1 MLNGEYYSFGTK
13 PVSALVPKWVI
24 NSQHEL
30 QFTWE
35 SEQKFLPSFVKTSDE
50 RVKPDISY
58 FLYQDNNRCQASV
71 PCQGH
76 EVFPQSAEYQSN
88 AMYPPNAA
96 YPQNSIY
103 PLNAD
108 YPQSNEN
115 TIYVRNLCEEE
126 YQAYREG
133 CQGKIWYG
141 YQQGYQQENLRNS
154 LNENS
159 NRFSLS
165 INAYESAALAEP
177 IEEHENPESYNVVDL
192 IGDDYLKWNNIE
204 PIFIDTPTG
213 SGKTTFVYKKL
224 IHNAIDNKHG
234 VLIVSNRI
242 ALSMQQKR
250 QIYDIVKEKDADSL
264 NNLKKEEITDE
275 TYLIGPVC
283 VILISR

>member
-13 PVSALVPKWVI
+13 PVSALVPKWLI

-35 SEQKFLPSFVKTSDE
+35 REQKFLPSFVKTSDE

-58 FLYQDNNRCQASV
+58 LLNQDNNRCQASV

-76 EVFPQSAEYQSN
+76 EVFSQSAEYQSN
-88 AMYPPNAA
+88 AMYPPNAM
-96 YPQNSIY
+96 Y
-103 PLNAD
+103 PLNAN

-133 CQGKIWYG
+133 CQWKIWYE
-141 YQQGYQQENLRNS
+141 YQQGYKQENLQNS

-159 NRFSLS
+159 NRFNSS
-165 INAYESAALAEP
+165 IKAYESPALAEP
-177 IEEHENPESYNVVDL
+177 VEEHENPESCNVVDL

-204 PIFIDTPTG
+204 PIFIDAPTG
-213 SGKTTFVYKKL
+213 SGKQHLCTKSLYMTQS
-224 IHNAIDNKHG
+224 II
-234 VLIVSNRI
+234 
-242 ALSMQQKR
+242 SM
-250 QIYDIVKEKDADSL
+250 E
-264 NNLKKEEITDE
+264 
-275 TYLIGPVC
+275 C
-283 VILISR
+283 

>member
-1 MLNGEYYSFGTK
+1 M
-13 PVSALVPKWVI
+13 
-24 NSQHEL
+24 
-30 QFTWE
+30 
-35 SEQKFLPSFVKTSDE
+35 
-50 RVKPDISY
+50 
-58 FLYQDNNRCQASV
+58 
-71 PCQGH
+71 
-76 EVFPQSAEYQSN
+76 
-88 AMYPPNAA
+88 
-96 YPQNSIY
+96 
-103 PLNAD
+103 
-108 YPQSNEN
+108 
-115 TIYVRNLCEEE
+115 
-126 YQAYREG
+126 
-133 CQGKIWYG
+133 
-141 YQQGYQQENLRNS
+141 RNS